1 MKKLFLILIAVF
13 GIYAS
18 SSAQSADI
26 SYISL
31 EHNVRYSGTN
41 CLAVHIC
48 CSVDDLKGRTV
59 NITAYFF
66 DDYGN
71 PIKAPYG
78 APGQFRTT
86 DGQLCVG
93 CNVRVTYENTY
104 WDDCVLYIPYGM
116 FQQSGSYQC
125 AVQIS
130 NSSYGVLARSSEEYF
145 DVYR

>member
-1 MKKLFLILIAVF
+1 MKKLFLILIAIF

-18 SSAQSADI
+18 SSAQTADI

-41 CLAVHIC
+41 CLAIHIC
-48 CSVDDLKGRTV
+48 CSVYDLKGRNV
-59 NITAYFF
+59 NIAAYFF
-66 DDYGN
+66 DEYGD

-78 APGQFRTT
+78 VPGHFRTT
-86 DGQLCVG
+86 DGQLCAG
-93 CNVRVTYENTY
+93 SNTRVMYESTY
-104 WDDCVLYIPYGM
+104 WDDYVLYIPYAM
-116 FQQSGSYQC
+116 FQRSGSYQC

-130 NSSYGVLARSSEEYF
+130 HSSYGVLAISSEEYF